1 MKTSRSIEHVAPGRV
16 RRNEGEGLGG
26 LSHHD
31 PCYVQPHHWTTH
43 LRMEDDYEVDIL
55 CEDRESVTHRGE
67 PHIDSIEVGGDV
79 TLYSNSAPSHALEE
93 GAVHEDEDLRVDRGR
108 H

>member
-1 MKTSRSIEHVAPGRV
+1 MS
-16 RRNEGEGLGG
+16 
-26 LSHHD
+26 
-31 PCYVQPHHWTTH
+31 
-43 LRMEDDYEVDIL
+43 
-55 CEDRESVTHRGE
+55 EDRKSVTHRGE

-108 H
+108 HRGPALSAASSSSCFDLRIVVGCGSFDTWETDLVKSSTKTVKPNLM

>member
-1 MKTSRSIEHVAPGRV
+1 MS
-16 RRNEGEGLGG
+16 
-26 LSHHD
+26 
-31 PCYVQPHHWTTH
+31 
-43 LRMEDDYEVDIL
+43 
-55 CEDRESVTHRGE
+55 EDRKSVTHRGE

-79 TLYSNSAPSHALEE
+79 TLYSKGVPVHALEE